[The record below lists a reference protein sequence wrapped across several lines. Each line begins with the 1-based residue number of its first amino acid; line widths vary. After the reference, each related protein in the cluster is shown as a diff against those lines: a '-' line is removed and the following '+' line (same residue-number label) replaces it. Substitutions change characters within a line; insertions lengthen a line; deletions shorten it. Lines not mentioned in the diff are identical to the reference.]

1 MSLFQSKLDYFLKG
15 EDQLDVFHLGA
26 HGCDVMFSSY
36 DKDTSFLCTTNTNQF
51 KGRLISGKL
60 VLTLGNEK
68 HRYQSGDWFEIP
80 AKTQFSL
87 QYITDCDIIEFWFM
101 NQ

>member
-36 DKDTSFLCTTNTNQF
+36 DGGTHFESTTNTNQF
-51 KGRLISGKL
+51 RGRVISGRLI
-60 VLTLGNEK
+60 LTLGGKK
-68 HRYQSGDWFEIP
+68 HRYRAGDWFEIP
-80 AKTQFSL
+80 AKTQHSL
-87 QYITDCDIIEFWFM
+87 QYVVDCTIIEFWFM
-101 NQ
+101 DQ